1 MMTLQQLET
10 WLLNAANI
18 IQGPVDPSGYKAYI
32 FTMLFFKRIS
42 DVYDEEYPQALL
54 NSDGDPEYAEFSEN
68 HRFNIPK
75 GYSWNDL
82 KIVPTQQSINFAE
95 ALTKVL
101 GGDKVT
107 LEIIQG
113 AD

>member
-1 MMTLQQLET
+1 
-10 WLLNAANI
+10 
-18 IQGPVDPSGYKAYI
+18 
-32 FTMLFFKRIS
+32 MLFFKRIS

-54 NSDGDPEYAEFSEN
+54 NSDGDPEYAEFSES
-68 HRFNIPK
+68 HSFNIPK

-101 GGDKVT
+101 SGDKVT

-113 AD
+113 ADHGTPEFNTKENIEKVMAFLDEYLK